1 MAKAKKKAP
10 TPRSPVRNGRGRK
23 LKVFRT
29 AVGFDDA
36 YVAAPSR
43 KAALAAWGSSTDLF
57 AAGAAEVV
65 SDPALMKAAL
75 ARPGVVVRV
84 ARGTDA
90 EHLRALGAVGK
101 DRDGS
106 KSKKE
111 AGSPIKPGMTK
122 AGAGDAG
129 SAIRPGMTKV
139 RGRRPGRAAVARAEA
154 ALARAEERHRSALA
168 ALRAE
173 ERALDKRRRALEDK
187 HRREVERAEAA
198 RDAAQERYRGAM
210 AEWVED

>member
-10 TPRSPVRNGRGRK
+10 TPRSPVRKGRGRK

-65 SDPALMKAAL
+65 GDPALMKAAL

-129 SAIRPGMTKV
+129 SAIKPGMTKV

-173 ERALDKRRRALEDK
+173 ERALDKRRRALEA
-187 HRREVERAEAA
+187 RQRSERARLAA
-198 RDAAQERYRGAM
+198 ALDKALERHRAALERWAG
-210 AEWVED
+210 